1 MPEWLQNINTFG
13 SAASIIGLI
22 VTIFLFVEARSIRKS
37 FLRRARLPEL
47 NKDLAK
53 AASEI
58 SVHIKTWEGD
68 NEPALEK
75 FLHAKALLENIK
87 KKLPDDERKMVE
99 RYLNRLQPKGLLFK
113 KREIS
118 DLNRE
123 EAFQLYSELNGLV
136 TSLRELAKDNT
147 WN

>member
-1 MPEWLQNINTFG
+1 MPEWLSDMNTFG
-13 SAASIIGLI
+13 AVASIIGLI
-22 VTIFLFVEARSIRKS
+22 VTIFLFIEARSIRKS

-58 SVHIKTWEGD
+58 SVHIKTWESD

-75 FLHAKALLENIK
+75 FLHAKALLKNIK

-99 RYLNRLQPKGLLFK
+99 KYLSRLQPKWFFK

>member
-1 MPEWLQNINTFG
+1 MPEWLSDINNLG

-22 VTIFLFVEARSIRKS
+22 VTIFIFIEARSIRKS
-37 FLRRARLPEL
+37 FLRKARLPEL

-58 SVHIKTWEGD
+58 SVHIKTWES
-68 NEPALEK
+68 NKEPALEK
-75 FLHAKALLENIK
+75 FSHAKALLENIR
-87 KKLPDDERKMVE
+87 KKLPENERRIVE
-99 RYLNRLQPKGLLFK
+99 RYLTRFRPKRFLFK

-118 DLNRE
+118 DLNRD

-136 TSLRELAKDNT
+136 TSLRELAKDNA

>member
-1 MPEWLQNINTFG
+1 MPEWLSDINIFG
-13 SAASIIGLI
+13 SVASIIALI
-22 VTIFLFVEARSIRKS
+22 VTIFLFIEARSIRKS
-37 FLRRARLPEL
+37 FLRTARLPEL

-58 SVHIKTWEGD
+58 SAHIKTWES
-68 NEPALEK
+68 NKEPALEK
-75 FLHAKALLENIK
+75 FSHAKALLENIR
-87 KKLPDDERKMVE
+87 KKLPEDERRMVE
-99 RYLNRLQPKGLLFK
+99 KYLTQLQPKRLLFK

-118 DLNRE
+118 DLDRD

>member
-1 MPEWLQNINTFG
+1 MPEWLQNINTYG
-13 SAASIIGLI
+13 SMASIVGLI
-22 VTIFLFVEARSIRKS
+22 VTIFLFIEARSIRKS

-53 AASEI
+53 AASKI
-58 SVHIKTWEGD
+58 SVHIKTWESN
-68 NEPALEK
+68 NEPVLEE

-99 RYLNRLQPKGLLFK
+99 RYLKRLQAKGFLSR

-136 TSLRELAKDNT
+136 TSLCELAKDNT

>member
-1 MPEWLQNINTFG
+1 MPEWLDMNTFG

-22 VTIFLFVEARSIRKS
+22 VTIFLFVEARNIQKS

-58 SVHIKTWEGD
+58 SVHIKTWESD
-68 NEPALEK
+68 KEPALEK
-75 FLHAKALLENIK
+75 FLHAKALLDNIK
-87 KKLPDDERKMVE
+87 KKLPDDECKMVE
-99 RYLNRLQPKGLLFK
+99 KYLNRLQPKRLPFK

-147 WN
+147 WS

>member
-53 AASEI
+53 AASKI
-58 SVHIKTWEGD
+58 LDSSIKCST
-68 NEPALEK
+68 ARIQ
-75 FLHAKALLENIK
+75 A
-87 KKLPDDERKMVE
+87 
-99 RYLNRLQPKGLLFK
+99 
-113 KREIS
+113 S
-118 DLNRE
+118 
-123 EAFQLYSELNGLV
+123 
-136 TSLRELAKDNT
+136 
-147 WN
+147 